1 MALRGNRGKIV
12 FGVSGVVARVTQ
24 WSIKESADTIDS
36 TVMDS
41 TASDGPIP
49 KENIAGNTSWT
60 ISYTLEVDRS
70 DTDGQAAMRA
80 GVVGAVKLYPEGD
93 GSGKKYWA
101 GTIVVNDMQEQGEV
115 SGKLVYSGGGVG
127 SGALSLLTA

>member
-24 WSIKESADTIDS
+24 WSIEESADTIDS

-41 TASDGPIP
+41 AASDGPIP
-49 KENIAGNTSWT
+49 KTNIAGNTEWQVTASCN
-60 ISYTLEVDRS
+60 VDRS

-80 GVVGAVKLYPEGD
+80 GVAGAVKLYPESD
-93 GSGKKYWA
+93 GNGKKYWY
-101 GTIVVNDMQEQGEV
+101 GDTIVTRMQEQGEV
-115 SGKLVYSGGGVG
+115 SGKLQYSVTLKGT
-127 SGALSLLTA
+127 GALALGTA